1 MTKPSFTLL
10 TGIGG
15 PVQDG
20 PEPEVVRV
28 PLRGHSTKTIKKKA
42 PVGPGTLVAEHPEPG
57 VGDAHSP
64 ILGVV
69 ADVTDTAV
77 VITAG
82 EAKPAK
88 EGEPAPTADP
98 VAPIDVAS
106 LAGDELKKALKALGV
121 SSQPFAKAAV
131 LIVNGLNPEPGTGIA
146 EILLKDHQAT
156 VEKGLDLVQKLVEPP
171 TVLLAVPE
179 GSSATLYG
187 CTVKQV
193 PAVYP
198 NSLNPLVTKALTGKE
213 SADGVAMVSVMEL
226 YALGRVAE
234 TGLPLTETVLT
245 VGSTAYRVKVGTP
258 IGAVLAQAGI
268 TAAPCDRVVVGG
280 PMRGRAVASTDQGVS
295 KDDYALTVVPDAAFP
310 PVTDLPC
317 INCGECVLVCP
328 SRIMP
333 GFVTRYVE
341 FKLYDKAKEFH
352 LESCME
358 CGLCGYVC
366 TARRP
371 LLQFIRLGKKNLDLQ
386 ASALTSCRLQGE

>member
-10 TGIGG
+10 AGIGG

-42 PVGPGTLVAEHPEPG
+42 PVGPGTLVAEHPDPG

-69 ADVTDTAV
+69 TDVTDTAV
-77 VITAG
+77 IITAG

-98 VAPIDVAS
+98 VAPVAVAS
-106 LAGDELKKALKALGV
+106 LGGDELRKALKALGV
-121 SSQPFAKAAV
+121 STRPFTKAAV
-131 LIVNGLNPEPGTGIA
+131 LVVNGLNPEPGTGIA
-146 EILLKDHQAT
+146 EILLGDHQAT
-156 VEKGLDLVQKLVEPP
+156 VEKGLELVQKLVEPP
-171 TVLLAVPE
+171 TVLLAVPA

-193 PAVYP
+193 PATYP
-198 NSLNPLVTKALTGKE
+198 NSVNPLVVKALTGKE
-213 SADGVAMVSVMEL
+213 TMDGVALVSVMEL
-226 YALGRVAE
+226 YAMGRVAE
-234 TGLPLTETVLT
+234 TGLPLTEAVLT
-245 VGSTAYRVKVGTP
+245 VGNAAYRVKVGTP
-258 IGAVLAQAGI
+258 IAAVLAQAGV
-268 TAAPCDRVVVGG
+268 AASPCDRVVVGG
-280 PMRGRAVASTDQGVS
+280 PMRGKAVASTDQGVS
-295 KDDYALTVVPDAAFP
+295 KDDYALTVVPEAAFP

-341 FKLYDKAKEFH
+341 FKMYDKAKEFH

-358 CGLCGYVC
+358 CGMCGYVC

-371 LLQFIRLGKKNLDLQ
+371 LLQYIRLGKKNLDLQ

>member
-15 PVQDG
+15 PMQDG

-42 PVGPGTLVAEHPEPG
+42 PVGPGTLVADHPDPA

-69 ADVTDTAV
+69 ADVTDTEV
-77 VITAG
+77 VINAG

-88 EGEPAPTADP
+88 EGEAPPKADP
-98 VAPIDVAS
+98 VAPVDVAS
-106 LAGDELKKALKALGV
+106 LATEDLRKALKTLGV
-121 SSQPFAKAAV
+121 STKPFAKAAT
-131 LIVNGLNPEPGTGIA
+131 LIVNGLNPEPGVGIA
-146 EILLKDHQAT
+146 EILLKEHQAT
-156 VEKGLDLVQKLVEPP
+156 VEKGLQAVQKLVEPP
-171 TVLLAVPE
+171 TVLLAAPA
-179 GSSATLYG
+179 GSPATLFG

-193 PAVYP
+193 AAAYP
-198 NSLNPLVTKALTGKE
+198 NSLNPLVIKALTGKE
-213 SADGVAMVSVMEL
+213 SSDGVTVVSVMEL
-226 YALGRVAE
+226 YAVGRVVE

-245 VGSTAYRVKVGTP
+245 VGNAAYRVKVGTP
-258 IGAVLAQAGI
+258 IAAVLAKAGV
-268 TAAPCDRVVVGG
+268 TPAPGDRVVVGG
-280 PMRGRAVASTDQGVS
+280 PLRGKTVASVDAGVS
-295 KDDYALTVVPDAAFP
+295 KDDYALLTVPLAAYP

-317 INCGECVLVCP
+317 INCGECALVCP

-341 FKLYDKAKEFH
+341 FKIYDKAKEFH
-352 LESCME
+352 LEACME

-371 LLQFIRLGKKNLDLQ
+371 LMQFIRLGKKTLDIQ

>member
-42 PVGPGTLVAEHPEPG
+42 PVGPGTLVAEHPDAG

-69 ADVTDTAV
+69 SDVTDTAV

-98 VAPIDVAS
+98 VAPVAVAS
-106 LAGDELKKALKALGV
+106 MGGDELKKALKALGV
-121 SSQPFAKAAV
+121 STRPFAKAAV
-131 LIVNGLNPEPGTGIA
+131 LVINGLNPEPGTGIA
-146 EILLKDHQAT
+146 ELLLKDHQAT
-156 VEKGLDLVQKLVEPP
+156 VEKGLELVQKLVEPP
-171 TVLLAVPE
+171 TVLMAVPA

-193 PAVYP
+193 PATYP
-198 NSLNPLVTKALTGKE
+198 NSMNPLVVKALTGKE
-213 SADGVAMVSVMEL
+213 TMDGVALVSVMEL
-226 YALGRVAE
+226 YAMGRVAE

-245 VGSTAYRVKVGTP
+245 VGNTAYRVKVGTP
-258 IGAVLAQAGI
+258 MAAVLAQAGV
-268 TAAPCDRVVVGG
+268 AANPCDRVVAGG
-280 PMRGRAVASTDQGVS
+280 PMRGKAVASPDQGVS
-295 KDDYALTVVPDAAFP
+295 KDDYVLTVVPDAAFP

-358 CGLCGYVC
+358 CGMCGYVC

>member
-10 TGIGG
+10 AGIGG

-42 PVGPGTLVAEHPEPG
+42 PVGPGTLVAEHPDPG

-69 ADVTDTAV
+69 TDVTDTAV
-77 VITAG
+77 IITAG

-98 VAPIDVAS
+98 VAPVAVAS
-106 LAGDELKKALKALGV
+106 LGGDELIKALKGLGV
-121 SSQPFAKAAV
+121 STRPFAKAAV
-131 LIVNGLNPEPGTGIA
+131 LVVNGLNPEPGTGIA

-156 VEKGLDLVQKLVEPP
+156 VEKGLELVQKLVEPP
-171 TVLLAVPE
+171 TVLLAVPA

-193 PAVYP
+193 PATYP
-198 NSLNPLVTKALTGKE
+198 NSVNPLVVKALTGKE
-213 SADGVAMVSVMEL
+213 TMDGVALVSVMEL
-226 YALGRVAE
+226 YAMGRVAE

-245 VGSTAYRVKVGTP
+245 VGNAAYRVKVGTP
-258 IGAVLAQAGI
+258 IADVLAQAGV
-268 TAAPCDRVVVGG
+268 AASPCDRVVAGG
-280 PMRGRAVASTDQGVS
+280 PMRGKAVASTDLGVS

-341 FKLYDKAKEFH
+341 FKMYDKAKEFH

-358 CGLCGYVC
+358 CGMCGYVC

>member
-1 MTKPSFTLL
+1 MIKPSFTLL

-42 PVGPGTLVAEHPEPG
+42 PVGPGTLVAEHPDPA

-69 ADVTDTAV
+69 TDVTDTEV

-88 EGEPAPTADP
+88 EGESAPTADP
-98 VAPIDVAS
+98 VAPVDVAS
-106 LAGDELKKALKALGV
+106 LSGDDLVQALKALGV
-121 SSQPFAKAAV
+121 SSKAFAKAAT
-131 LIVNGLNPEPGTGIA
+131 LIVNGLNPEPGAGIA
-146 EILLKDHQAT
+146 EVLLKEHQAT
-156 VEKGLDLVQKLVEPP
+156 VEKGLALVQKLVEPP
-171 TVLLAVPE
+171 TVFLAVPA
-179 GSSATLYG
+179 GSAATLYG
-187 CTVKQV
+187 ATVKQV
-193 PAVYP
+193 PAAYP
-198 NSLNPLVTKALTGKE
+198 NSLNPLVVKALTGKE
-213 SADGVAMVSVMEL
+213 SSEGVTVVSVMEL
-226 YALGRVAE
+226 FAVGRVAE

-245 VGSTAYRVKVGTP
+245 VGNAAWRVKVGTP
-258 IGAVLAQAGI
+258 LAAVLALAGV
-268 TAAPCDRVVVGG
+268 AVAPGDRVVVGG
-280 PMRGRAVASTDQGVS
+280 PLRGRAVASLESGVS
-295 KDDYALTVVPDAAFP
+295 KDDYALLAVPQAAFP
-310 PVTDLPC
+310 PVTDQAC

-341 FKLYDKAKEFH
+341 FKMYDKAKEFH
-352 LESCME
+352 LEACME

-371 LLQFIRLGKKNLDLQ
+371 LMQFIRLGKKTLEIQ